1 MEDIGRINKNKG
13 KETEDYYAEIFRKNG
28 FPNCKVSDKK
38 DKIFDNAG
46 IDLIGLPFNV
56 QIKAG
61 KHKNM
66 NISYV
71 LHDITSRIKTM
82 LGDRT
87 ASFLPVI
94 LIHKK
99 DVAIERNRNDFDE
112 IVSMSFKD
120 FLTLLKQL
128 K

>member
-1 MEDIGRINKNKG
+1 
-13 KETEDYYAEIFRKNG
+13 
-28 FPNCKVSDKK
+28 
-38 DKIFDNAG
+38 
-46 IDLIGLPFNV
+46 
-56 QIKAG
+56 
-61 KHKNM
+61 M

-99 DVAIERNRNDFDE
+99 DVVIERNRNDFDE

-120 FLTLLKQL
+120 FFNLVKTIKMIKFVITPEKDIQDYYNSPRLSQSTLKKLCNGVDKYLAKKMRIFLQRNL
-128 K
+128 LF